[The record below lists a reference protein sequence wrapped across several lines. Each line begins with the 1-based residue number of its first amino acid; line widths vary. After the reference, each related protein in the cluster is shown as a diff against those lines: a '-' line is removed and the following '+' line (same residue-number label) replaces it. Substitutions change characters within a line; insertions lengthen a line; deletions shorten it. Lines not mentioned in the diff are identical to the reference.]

1 MLTIGIV
8 ALDAWHA
15 AELERAWRREGHRV
29 IVVTADPEGFSGAEL
44 RASLLGRLVEPAGRI
59 GMGPVGL
66 AVFTRR
72 ARQLL
77 ARERPDLVVAL
88 PGTALELLGLA
99 PTTVLLAD
107 CAPEPGVPLRPAG
120 RSDLSARYDE
130 ERRRAVVIAPTDLL
144 ASRLSGAPVVLQLG
158 LPSASFPTPPAPD
171 GPVRFTAVGGAGRD
185 HGADRLD
192 LLARLADT
200 EYVSV
205 VDDGSG
211 IADDLAPGVRCVGEQ
226 DRAGVAEVLRGSHA
240 FALLARSTSG
250 AAAGLDA
257 LASGLP
263 VLTTESS
270 VLAGLC
276 AAGAGVVV
284 PDDGRRR
291 DYEDAVLR
299 LRRDWSALSQGAL
312 ELARERPWSVAA
324 EELLDLAEGRARVA

>member
-8 ALDAWHA
+8 ALDSWHA

-44 RASLLGRLVEPAGRI
+44 RASLLGHLVEPAGRI
-59 GMGPVGL
+59 GIGPVGL

-72 ARQLL
+72 ARKLL
-77 ARERPDLVVAL
+77 APERPDLVVAL

-107 CAPEPGVPLRPAG
+107 SAPAPGLPLLLA
-120 RSDLSARYDE
+120 ARYDE
-130 ERRRAVVIAPTDLL
+130 ERRGAVVVAPSDLL
-144 ASRLSGAPVVLQLG
+144 ASRLSGAPVVVLPG
-158 LPSASFPTPPAPD
+158 LPSASFRTPPAPE
-171 GPVRFTAVGGAGRD
+171 GPVRFTAVGGSSRD

-192 LLARLADT
+192 LLARLDGT

-211 IADDLAPGVRCVGEQ
+211 LADDLAPGVRCVGEQ
-226 DRAGVAEVLRGSHA
+226 NRAGVAEVLRGSHA
-240 FALLARSTSG
+240 FAHLARSTSG
-250 AAAGLDA
+250 AAAGLQA

-284 PDDGRRR
+284 PEDGRRR
-291 DYEDAVLR
+291 DYEDALLR

-312 ELARERPWSVAA
+312 EFARERPWSVAA
-324 EELLDLAEGRARVA
+324 GELLDLAEGCARVA